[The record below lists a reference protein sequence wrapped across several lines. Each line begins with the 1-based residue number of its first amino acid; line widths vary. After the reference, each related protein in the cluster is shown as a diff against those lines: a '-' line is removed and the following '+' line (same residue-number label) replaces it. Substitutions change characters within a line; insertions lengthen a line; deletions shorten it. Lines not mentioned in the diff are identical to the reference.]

1 MSTGESS
8 AEIEAPVTTRPL
20 SSLDLLNAKLYTWSF
35 WKPIMWAVV
44 SIVLSLIV
52 SAVIMLLSGYD
63 PLLAYST
70 LFYGMLIQPDYALYF
85 ATPLILTGLSV
96 ALAFR
101 CGLFNIGAEGQ
112 LYMGS
117 MAAAIVGY
125 AVALPIIVHPLACL
139 AVGAI
144 AGGLWGF
151 VPGLLKAYRG
161 AHEVVTTM
169 MLSYTAILFTQWLA
183 TYPLREPGQ
192 VQLVPQLPPILPTA
206 VIPNVVGYYLHWGI
220 ALAIAS
226 VFAVSFVINRTVLGY
241 EMRAVGFNRD
251 AAECAGIDPRRNMA
265 LALGLSGAL
274 AGLAGSGEILGTYG
288 RFIDH
293 WSPGLGFDG
302 ITVAV
307 LGRNHPWG
315 CLLAAIFFGALRSGG
330 TFMNAVARVP
340 VEMVGVIQGLI
351 VLFVA
356 APRVND
362 WLAKSGFGYAIWL
375 KNEPKI
381 AVPNFAALVFG
392 AISSVL
398 ALGYCILR
406 GLSGTLVGLFF
417 LMAIVGVV
425 SFGMTLS
432 RYRRAP
438 IVHVILCGLW
448 LLTGTIDILDF
459 TGVSYGTSVVMYIG
473 GLMIAVALT
482 WLHSKKAKEG
492 RCQP

>member
-1 MSTGESS
+1 MTADESS
-8 AEIEAPVTTRPL
+8 AEVEVPLTTKPL

-35 WKPIMWAVV
+35 WKPVMWAVI

-63 PLLAYST
+63 PLLAYRT
-70 LFYGMLIQPDYALYF
+70 LFYGMIIQPDYALYF

-96 ALAFR
+96 ALAFK

-112 LYMGS
+112 VYMGS

-125 AVALPIIVHPLACL
+125 AVALPIVIHPLTCL
-139 AVGAI
+139 AIGAI

-192 VQLVPQLPPILPTA
+192 VQLTPQLPAILPSA
-206 VIPNVVGYYLHWGI
+206 AIPNVVGNYLHWGI
-220 ALAIAS
+220 ALAIVS
-226 VFAVSFVINRTVLGY
+226 VFVVAFILNRTVLGY

-251 AAECAGIDPRRNMA
+251 AAEYAGIDPRRNMA

-274 AGLAGSGEILGTYG
+274 AGLAGAGEILGNYG

-293 WSPGLGFDG
+293 WSPGIGFDG

-315 CLLAAIFFGALRSGG
+315 TLLAAIFFGALRSGG
-330 TFMNAVARVP
+330 TFMNAVAHVP
-340 VEMVGVIQGLI
+340 IEMVGVIQGLI

-362 WLAKSGFGYAIWL
+362 WLAKSGFGYAIWV

-381 AVPNFAALVFG
+381 AVPNLAALVFG
-392 AISSVL
+392 VISSVL
-398 ALGYCILR
+398 ALGYCTMK
-406 GLSGTLVGLFF
+406 GLGGMFIGLYFLV
-417 LMAIVGVV
+417 AIVGAV

-432 RYRRAP
+432 KYRRAP
-438 IVHVILCGLW
+438 FIHVVLCMLW
-448 LLTGTIDILDF
+448 LLTGAVDSLYLG
-459 TGVSYGTSVVMYIG
+459 GVSFRTAAVMSIAG
-473 GLMIAVALT
+473 FMIAVALF
-482 WLHSKKAKEG
+482 WVRSKMIKEG